1 MDRDG
6 PVFITGLDRS
16 GKTRLRRLLGAH
28 PDLHLVR
35 RTALWSAG
43 DDRNGDL
50 ADGAALDRRLE
61 WLRSDPR
68 TGELVAEAD
77 GWAIEFERGP
87 RTPPRLYAAMYAA
100 RASLHGKRRWG
111 EQDAEIERHADRVL
125 RMLPSARIV
134 HLVRDPRRRFA
145 AVLAGERRR
154 AGRLGSITASWIAS
168 ARRGTALANRY
179 PRRYRLVRAED
190 LDERPRAELERIH
203 EFLALSMTTDI
214 LDRWSTQPAELP
226 ELRRAEVTFIEAW
239 AGPTMRTM
247 GYPASGRRTSIAAWN
262 PLELAGF
269 AARSLREARS
279 NRPPQ
284 KPGAAE

>member
-43 DDRNGDL
+43 DDRHGDL
-50 ADGAALDRRLE
+50 ADGAALERRLE

-87 RTPPRLYAAMYAA
+87 RTAPRLYAAMYAA
-100 RASLHGKRRWG
+100 RASHYGKRRWG

-125 RMLPSARIV
+125 RTLPSARIV

-168 ARRGTALANRY
+168 ARRGTVLASRY
-179 PRRYRLVRAED
+179 PRGYRLVRAED

-203 EFLALSMTTDI
+203 EFLGLSMTTDF

-226 ELRRAEVTFIEAW
+226 ELRRADVTFIEAW

-279 NRPPQ
+279 SRPPHE
-284 KPGAAE
+284 PGAAE